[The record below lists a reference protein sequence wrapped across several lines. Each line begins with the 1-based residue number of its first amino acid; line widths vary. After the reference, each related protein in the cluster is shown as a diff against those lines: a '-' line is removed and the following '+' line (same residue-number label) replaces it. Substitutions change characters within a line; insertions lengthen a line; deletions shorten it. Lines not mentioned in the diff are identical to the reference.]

1 MPMDFPDMNSL
12 KAAARI
18 HGFRIIN
25 NHEPEDEYREALAD
39 HVRSTDFLESLKI
52 RNKVGWNKFTEEQNA
67 DMLKRG
73 KINFNK

>member
-25 NHEPEDEYREALAD
+25 NYESEDEYREALAD
-39 HVRSTDFLESLKI
+39 HVKSIDFLESLEI
-52 RNKVGWNKFTEEQNA
+52 RDKVGWDKFIEWP
-67 DMLKRG
+67 
-73 KINFNK
+73 